1 MRIGTIVAGK
11 GDRVATITPEATIAD
26 AVQRLADEGVGAL
39 VVSTDG
45 ARIDGIISERDIV
58 RSLGRGQSGALALR
72 VDDLMTSE
80 VVTCSPSDTVDTLM
94 AIMTDKRIRHVP
106 MIEDDRLAGIVS
118 IGDVVKW
125 RLHELEEEAQHLKDY
140 ITGR

>member
-11 GDRVATITPEATIAD
+11 GDRVATISRDATIAD
-26 AVQRLADEGVGAL
+26 AVERLAEEGVGAL
-39 VVSTDG
+39 VVSNDG
-45 ARIDGIISERDIV
+45 QRIEGIISERDIV
-58 RSLGRGQSGALALR
+58 RSLGRGQTGALALR

-80 VVTCSPSDTVDTLM
+80 VVTCVPSDTVDALM
-94 AIMTDKRIRHVP
+94 AVMTDRRIRHVP
-106 MIEDDRLAGIVS
+106 VVEDDRLAGIVS

-140 ITGR
+140 LTGR

>member
-11 GDRVATITPEATIAD
+11 GDRVATIAPEATIAD

-58 RSLGRGQSGALALR
+58 RSLGRGQTGALALR